1 MNSIQIFTEKQ
12 ILLLQSFVENPTPTT
27 LANVQ
32 IFIEEQS
39 SEIQGQQKTA
49 SRVSIPLFPEHQPFL
64 AYAEKVNSREI
75 GQCRYM
81 RIDQCREIIEGI
93 NPSLVSFREFL
104 SRCRQFANV
113 EEYRCYYQDF
123 PVGHIGI
130 CAHRVYVNVP
140 FYVKSDDFYSSVVDR
155 FHFLNEIEAKYA
167 YGNTLQLA
175 NNINTLAD

>member
-12 ILLLQSFVENPTPTT
+12 ILLLQEFVENPTPTT

-39 SEIQGQQKTA
+39 SEIQCQQRTS
-49 SRVSIPLFPEHQPFL
+49 SRVSIPLFPQHQSFFS
-64 AYAEKVNSREI
+64 YAKKVNSRENCHHI
-75 GQCRYM
+75 
-81 RIDQCREIIEGI
+81 RIDQCQKIIEGI
-93 NPSLVSFREFL
+93 SPSKVSFREFL

-113 EEYRCYYQDF
+113 EEYGCHYENF
-123 PVGHIGI
+123 PLGHIGI
-130 CAHRVYVNVP
+130 CAHKVHINVP

-155 FHFLNEIEAKYA
+155 FHLLNEIEAKYA

-175 NNINTLAD
+175 NQIDESDEN

>member
-12 ILLLQSFVENPTPTT
+12 ILLLQAFVENPTPTT

-32 IFIEEQS
+32 IFVEEQS
-39 SEIQGQQKTA
+39 SEIQAQQKRS
-49 SRVSIPLFPEHQPFL
+49 SRVSIPLFPQHQSFFS
-64 AYAEKVNSREI
+64 YAEKVNSRENYRHI
-75 GQCRYM
+75 

-93 NPSLVSFREFL
+93 NPSLVHFREFL

-113 EEYRCYYQDF
+113 EEYGCYYEGF

-130 CAHRVYVNVP
+130 CAHKVHINVP

-155 FHFLNEIEAKYA
+155 FHLLNEIEAKYA
-167 YGNTLQLA
+167 YGNTLELA
-175 NNINTLAD
+175 NRIDE